1 MFTALTLILL
11 TLVVYL
17 FSVTLPDDVR
27 RQAIHASLAK
37 AFYFP
42 GNDED
47 RARAPQGPPRLLS
60 PGRQALLA
68 LEAHLATAGGTVAW
82 AGANL
87 LVTLPDDFDRAA
99 GTVPAVA
106 HLLAAS
112 DHPVRVEA
120 TAADAGPVAGR
131 RVRSLERAVDVTR
144 GLIAAA
150 GRGGERLDD
159 GRFSAVGLGGVPVL
173 DEVPGEAEGAGVRVV
188 LVNARGSL

>member
-60 PGRQALLA
+60 AGRQALLA
-68 LEAHLATAGGTVAW
+68 LEAHLAGAGGTVAW
-82 AGANL
+82 AGADLWVNL
-87 LVTLPDDFDRAA
+87 PAAPDA
-99 GTVPAVA
+99 GTVSGVA

-112 DHPVRVEA
+112 DAPVRVEA
-120 TAADAGPVAGR
+120 AAADAGPVAGR
-131 RVRSLERAVDVTR
+131 RARSLARAVDLTR

-150 GRGGERLDD
+150 AKGGEPLDD
-159 GRFSAVGLGGVPVL
+159 GRFSAVGLGGVPVS
-173 DEVPGEAEGAGVRVV
+173 DETGGAGDAAGVRVV
-188 LVNARGSL
+188 LLNARGSL